1 MAQKKAGGSS
11 RNGRDS
17 NPKYLG
23 VKRFGV
29 RTSIPRP
36 YPCQATRHSLSS
48 GDNVGIGRD
57 PHAFQFIRRAGG
69 FFAPRTAVSRFCQR
83 LAFCHKG
90 FLSGH
95 GQVRFI
101 DELEIA
107 VESGDGGDGI
117 VSFLRERARPK
128 GGPNGGDGGKGGDVF
143 MRADGRLN
151 TLLTL
156 RRRRKIKSLNGAR
169 GMGKNRQGAA
179 GKDEWVSVPVG
190 TRILDADTV
199 AYMPIIS
206 APRKRFI
213 GRRRTRRTW

>member
-1 MAQKKAGGSS
+1 MGKSA
-11 RNGRDS
+11 
-17 NPKYLG
+17 
-23 VKRFGV
+23 
-29 RTSIPRP
+29 
-36 YPCQATRHSLSS
+36 
-48 GDNVGIGRD
+48 
-57 PHAFQFIRRAGG
+57 
-69 FFAPRTAVSRFCQR
+69 
-83 LAFCHKG
+83 
-90 FLSGH
+90 
-95 GQVRFI
+95 FI

-179 GKDEWVSVPVG
+179 GKTNGCQSPSAPVFW
-190 TRILDADTV
+190 TPTPV
-199 AYMPIIS
+199 AYMPIYLSPKKAFYWPPADAADVVTPALNHRSIKRPELSQKAKRVKDAIS
-206 APRKRFI
+206 AWNYKCWLTLVWSVFPTPGNPR
-213 GRRRTRRTW
+213 

>member
-1 MAQKKAGGSS
+1 MGKSA
-11 RNGRDS
+11 
-17 NPKYLG
+17 
-23 VKRFGV
+23 
-29 RTSIPRP
+29 
-36 YPCQATRHSLSS
+36 
-48 GDNVGIGRD
+48 
-57 PHAFQFIRRAGG
+57 
-69 FFAPRTAVSRFCQR
+69 
-83 LAFCHKG
+83 
-90 FLSGH
+90 
-95 GQVRFI
+95 FI

-190 TRILDADTV
+190 TRILDADTGRLHADLSQPQESV
-199 AYMPIIS
+199 LLAAGGRGGRGNARFKS
-206 APRKRFI
+206 SVNQTPRTFTK
-213 GRRRTRRTW
+213 GKAG

>member
-1 MAQKKAGGSS
+1 MGKSA
-11 RNGRDS
+11 
-17 NPKYLG
+17 
-23 VKRFGV
+23 
-29 RTSIPRP
+29 
-36 YPCQATRHSLSS
+36 
-48 GDNVGIGRD
+48 
-57 PHAFQFIRRAGG
+57 
-69 FFAPRTAVSRFCQR
+69 
-83 LAFCHKG
+83 
-90 FLSGH
+90 
-95 GQVRFI
+95 FI

-190 TRILDADTV
+190 TRILDADTGRLHADLSQPQESV
-199 AYMPIIS
+199 LLAAGGRGGRGNARFKSSVNQTPRTFTKGKAGERRHFRLELQMLANIGLVGLPNAGKSTLLAAIS
-206 APRKRFI
+206 AARPKIDNYPFTTLTPQLWFYHWQFSGRLA
-213 GRRRTRRTW
+213 GRRYPRLN